1 MKIYA
6 KQVSPEYQES
16 PLFLGDEFFP
26 DNIAVFGNR
35 DYKERCPDFINK
47 VWEVLRQGELADVLE
62 NVKEW
67 ADWYKNATEATNDYL
82 PPEHGGRYST
92 NAIHALKNYVI
103 DFSSCPC
110 SREYEI
116 LRKVLSIV
124 TGKKWDHRMISGCCQ
139 SDWNY
144 IFYPVDKWTRE
155 QIGVFETEYFNTGTE
170 WIVHDED
177 TDPESPEE
185 ISGFSIYCVS
195 WNTEGIK
202 KEIAGAVPD
211 GDPADVVLYE
221 FAGYSRTAVYREVEA

>member
-35 DYKERCPDFINK
+35 DYKEHCPDFINK

-67 ADWYKNATEATNDYL
+67 ADWYKNATEAINDYL
-82 PPEHGGRYST
+82 PTEHGGRYST

-116 LRKVLSIV
+116 LCKVLSIV

-144 IFYPVDKWTRE
+144 IFYPVDEWTRE
-155 QIGVFETEYFNTGTE
+155 QIGIFETEYFNTGTE

-177 TDPESPEE
+177 TDSESPEE
-185 ISGFSIYCVS
+185 ISGSSIYCVS
-195 WNTEGIK
+195 WNTERIK

-221 FAGYSRTAVYREVEA
+221 FAGYSRTAVHREV

>member
-1 MKIYA
+1 MLYA

-35 DYKERCPDFINK
+35 DYEEHCPDFINK

-67 ADWYKNATEATNDYL
+67 ADWYKNATEAITDYL

-103 DFSSCPC
+103 DFSSCPS

-116 LRKVLSIV
+116 LCNVLSIV
-124 TGKKWDHRMISGCCQ
+124 SGKKWDYRKISGCCQ
-139 SDWNY
+139 SNWNY
-144 IFYPVDKWTRE
+144 IFYPVDEWTSE
-155 QIGVFETEYFNTGTE
+155 QIVAFETEYFNTGTE
-170 WIVHDED
+170 WIIHDEEEA
-177 TDPESPEE
+177 PESPED
-185 ISGFSIYCVS
+185 INGYSVYCIS
-195 WNTEGIK
+195 WNDEGIR
-202 KEIAGAVPD
+202 KEIADAAGVSPEEVIMYSFDGYRKIPVYKAV
-211 GDPADVVLYE
+211 
-221 FAGYSRTAVYREVEA
+221 

>member
-6 KQVSPEYQES
+6 KQISPECQGS

-35 DYKERCPDFINK
+35 DYIEHCPDYINT

-62 NVKEW
+62 NVKER
-67 ADWYKNATEATNDYL
+67 ADWYKNATEAITDYL
-82 PPEHGGRYST
+82 PPEHGKRYST

-103 DFSSCPC
+103 DFSSCPI

-116 LRKVLSIV
+116 LCNVLSIV
-124 TGKKWDHRMISGCCQ
+124 TGKKWDYQTIRGCNQ

-144 IFYPVDKWTRE
+144 IFYPVDEWTKDKIE
-155 QIGVFETEYFNTGTE
+155 VFETEYFNTGTE
-170 WIVHDED
+170 WIVHDES

-195 WNTEGIK
+195 CNKEGIK
-202 KEIAGAVPD
+202 NEIAEAVD
-211 GDPADVVLYE
+211 GDPADVILYA
-221 FAGYSRTAVYREVEA
+221 FDGWRRTAQYTEI

>member
-1 MKIYA
+1 MLYA

-16 PLFLGDEFFP
+16 TLFLGDEFFP

-35 DYKERCPDFINK
+35 DYKEHRPDFINK

-67 ADWYKNATEATNDYL
+67 ADYYKNTTEAIIDYL
-82 PPEHGGRYST
+82 PPERGGRYST

-116 LRKVLSIV
+116 LCDVLSIV
-124 TGKKWDHRMISGCCQ
+124 TGKTWDHQMIRGCCQ

-144 IFYPVDKWTRE
+144 IFYPVDEWTSE
-155 QIGVFETEYFNTGTE
+155 QIAVFETEYFNMGTE
-170 WIVHDED
+170 WIIHDEEEA
-177 TDPESPEE
+177 PESPED
-185 ISGFSIYCVS
+185 INGYSVYCTS
-195 WNTEGIK
+195 WNDKGIR
-202 KEIAGAVPD
+202 KEIADAAGVSPEEVIMYSFDGYKKIPVYKAV
-211 GDPADVVLYE
+211 
-221 FAGYSRTAVYREVEA
+221 

>member
-35 DYKERCPDFINK
+35 DYKEHCPDFINK

-67 ADWYKNATEATNDYL
+67 ADWYKNATEAINDYL

-92 NAIHALKNYVI
+92 NAIHALKNYAI

-116 LRKVLSIV
+116 LCKVLSIV
-124 TGKKWDHRMISGCCQ
+124 TGKNWDHRMISGCCQ

-144 IFYPVDKWTRE
+144 IFYPVDEWTRE
-155 QIGVFETEYFNTGTE
+155 RIEVFETEYFNTGTE

-177 TDPESPEE
+177 TNPESPEE

-195 WNTEGIK
+195 WDTEGIK

-221 FAGYSRTAVYREVEA
+221 FAGYSRTAIYREVEA

>member
-1 MKIYA
+1 M
-6 KQVSPEYQES
+6 
-16 PLFLGDEFFP
+16 
-26 DNIAVFGNR
+26 
-35 DYKERCPDFINK
+35 
-47 VWEVLRQGELADVLE
+47 LE

-67 ADWYKNATEATNDYL
+67 ADWYKNATEAINDYL
-82 PPEHGGRYST
+82 PPENGGRYST

-116 LRKVLSIV
+116 LCKVLSIV

-139 SDWNY
+139 GDWNY
-144 IFYPVDKWTRE
+144 IFYPVDEWTRE
-155 QIGVFETEYFNTGTE
+155 QIEVFETEYFNTGTE

-177 TDPESPEE
+177 ADPESPEE